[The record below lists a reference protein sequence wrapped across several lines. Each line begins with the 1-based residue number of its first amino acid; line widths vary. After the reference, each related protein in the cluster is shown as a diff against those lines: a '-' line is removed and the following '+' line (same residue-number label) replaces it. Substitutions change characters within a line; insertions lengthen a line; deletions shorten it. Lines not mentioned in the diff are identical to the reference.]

1 MPNDELQTFRWSPN
15 GRPART
21 GFHNTGWRF
30 LPFAHW
36 ISNSY
41 ELKNTRTA
49 GQLLDEF
56 RTFGA
61 TNNYA
66 GRYAEE
72 LPVGQFLPLVQNH
85 PDSDLQAQLD
95 NAGVYTPDSNVFL
108 NHEQYGVTVELE
120 RRRTADNTARYG
132 GAITWGTI
140 AAGAG
145 VTCFLVSNPIGWT
158 CALGIGIGAGVTA
171 IGSLFNWW

>member
-1 MPNDELQTFRWSPN
+1 MPNDELQTFRWTPN

-21 GFHNTGWRF
+21 TFNTYWCY

-36 ISNSY
+36 ASNSA
-41 ELKNTRTA
+41 ELQRTRTA
-49 GQLLDEF
+49 AQLLDEF
-56 RTFGA
+56 RTFEA
-61 TNNYA
+61 KNNYA

-85 PDSDLQAQLD
+85 PNSNLQAQLD
-95 NAGVYTPDSNVFL
+95 EAGVYTPDSNVFL
-108 NHEQYGVTVELE
+108 NHEQYGLTVSLRERENAELNN
-120 RRRTADNTARYG
+120 RIGSAT
-132 GAITWGTI
+132 TWGTI
-140 AAGAG
+140 AAGAA

-158 CALGIGIGAGVTA
+158 IALGIGIGAGITA